1 MNEEQKHVSSLSV
14 LIDMD
19 EALVPDSSDLKNVG
33 YGFIKRIYKAL
44 EIDKFWKGVTK
55 KENTNIDL
63 EKIFSLAR
71 LHAHHPPWFQK
82 RHL

>member
-44 EIDKFWKGVTK
+44 EIDKFWKGVAK

-63 EKIFSLAR
+63 EKSFPCSSSCIIRPGSK
-71 LHAHHPPWFQK
+71 K